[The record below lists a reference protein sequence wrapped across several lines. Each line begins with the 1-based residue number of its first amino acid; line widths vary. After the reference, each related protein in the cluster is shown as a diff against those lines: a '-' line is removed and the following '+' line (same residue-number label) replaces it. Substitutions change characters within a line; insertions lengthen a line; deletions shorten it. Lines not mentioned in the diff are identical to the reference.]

1 MEVFISFEIR
11 VEARNANRSTI
22 QSFRER
28 LRFLPLEGGTTFDG
42 IKTASG
48 VSFQIDIFVL
58 VKSGSMKGVE
68 VMFPLF
74 LKATT

>member
-1 MEVFISFEIR
+1 MQTGRQR
-11 VEARNANRSTI
+11 VL
-22 QSFRER
+22 QSQER

-68 VMFPLF
+68 IMLFPLF
-74 LKATT
+74 LKAST